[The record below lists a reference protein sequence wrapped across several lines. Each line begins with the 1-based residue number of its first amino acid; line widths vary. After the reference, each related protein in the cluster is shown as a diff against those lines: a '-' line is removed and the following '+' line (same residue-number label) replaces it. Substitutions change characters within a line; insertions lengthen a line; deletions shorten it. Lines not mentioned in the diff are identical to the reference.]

1 MLFFQLNHFSET
13 TETLMFFKK
22 TSVQTQHGFTI
33 IELML
38 VVAILSILASLG
50 TIQASRLT
58 AKTRQSEARIALG
71 AIYGC
76 EQAFFTE
83 FTTYTA
89 YFDLMGYIPEGNLYY
104 NSGFI
109 AEAPET
115 SKQYKNEDM
124 VKTANSVMNSKQ
136 GCKSNPGF
144 YGCTLLSEGTKFDP
158 ESIATVSDFTAQS
171 GSKIFKDGLEKDIWS
186 INEKK
191 ELKHDSDGLI
201 DK

>member
-1 MLFFQLNHFSET
+1 
-13 TETLMFFKK
+13 MFFKK

-58 AKTRQSEARIALG
+58 AKTRQSEARITLG

-89 YFDLMGYIPEGNLYY
+89 YFDLMGFIPEGNLYY
-104 NSGFI
+104 NTGF
-109 AEAPET
+109 AKENDDT
-115 SKQYKNEDM
+115 YKQYNNEKMVETEKN
-124 VKTANSVMNSKQ
+124 VMNSKQ
-136 GCKSNPGF
+136 GCEPGTG
-144 YGCTLLSEGTKFDP
+144 YGCTLLSEGTQFDP
-158 ESIATVSDFTAQS
+158 DSSATVSDFTAQS
-171 GSKIFKDGLEKDIWS
+171 GSKIFKDGVKNDIWS

-191 ELKHDSDGLI
+191 ELKHNSDGLI